1 MEGGR
6 CFGRFRPVSHSP
18 LAAPL
23 SAPTAGVPMTMPAE
37 PVAEIFAPGEAPDA
51 SADATTDADAMRRLH
66 ASLAEGNH
74 WCMAML
80 EAIALWRSSHETLN
94 GRTYTY
100 LIAGEAF
107 DWLELADRLLLELGD
122 LVPEDEREALLFQGK
137 LPLEVTPWE
146 FQRTLGR
153 VKYRA
158 HLNFWYG
165 VLVEEALLVAVE
177 ERMAK
182 EGATIGLSGRSGRDT
197 AIYQWVYGLSLQEL
211 LAAYAEQRGV
221 APTDTMSLAEHR
233 AFTYWC
239 FKHRLEHRDP
249 AKVASDTRLG
259 LAKLQAMYA
268 RYGRRPMVL

>member
-1 MEGGR
+1 
-6 CFGRFRPVSHSP
+6 
-18 LAAPL
+18 
-23 SAPTAGVPMTMPAE
+23 MPAE
-37 PVAEIFAPGEAPDA
+37 PVIEVIPPGEAPNPGA
-51 SADATTDADAMRRLH
+51 EADTGTDAEALQRMH

-74 WCMAML
+74 WCVAML
-80 EAIALWRSSHETLN
+80 EAIALWRSSHETLH
-94 GRTYTY
+94 GRIYTY

-107 DWLELADRLLLELGD
+107 DWLELAERLLDELGE
-122 LVPEDEREALLFQGK
+122 LVPEEEREALLFQGK
-137 LPLEVTPWE
+137 LPLDITPWE

-182 EGATIGLSGRSGRDT
+182 EGASVGLSGRTGRDN
-197 AIYQWVYGLSLQEL
+197 AIYQWVYGLTLAEL

-221 APTDTMSLAEHR
+221 ATADTMSLAEHR

-259 LAKLQAMYA
+259 LAKLQQMYA
-268 RYGRRPMVL
+268 LYGRRPMVL